1 MVSDGNLIGR
11 DGFLCEQEALGPRP
25 PPNHSLDGSNTLQ
38 EVLRVRPHPALDG
51 VLARVFLQGVEVSAD
66 EATSLS
72 LCEASM
78 SGGE

>member
-1 MVSDGNLIGR
+1 MESDGNLIGR
-11 DGFLCEQEALGPRP
+11 DGFLCKQEALGPTTP
-25 PPNHSLDGSNTLQ
+25 PHYFLDGSHPPQ